1 MNQNQ
6 NQNQDNPQGTPPK
19 PKFSWIWWVILLA
32 LLVWNLLVFLPQG
45 TPEVTLP
52 YSSFIDQVEKG
63 NVASVTITGSTIT
76 GTFNTAIPA
85 PATTP
90 APGTT
95 PTAPAAGTTP
105 TTYTEF
111 TTTFPS
117 VTGDANLIP
126 LLQANGVQINV
137 TPPTSP
143 IISLLLTT
151 ILPIGLLAIV
161 MIVILRSVSRGQSGS
176 GIFNFGKT
184 KARLN
189 APDHPQVTFDDV
201 AGVDEAKQDLQEVV
215 DFLRRPQKYHRLGA
229 RIPRGVLLVGPP
241 GTGKTLLARAVAG
254 EAGVPFFIISA
265 SEFVEMF
272 VGVGASRVRDL
283 FEQAKASSPA
293 IVFIDELDAVGRRRG
308 TGLGNVND
316 EREQT
321 LNQLLVE
328 MDGFDERHETIV
340 IAATNRPDVLDP
352 ALLRPGRFDRQ
363 VTVGLPDKRG
373 REGILKIHTRSL
385 RLSADVDLS
394 VIAQSTTGFSGADLA
409 NLCNEA
415 ALLAARNN
423 QEQISKRNFD
433 EAVDRIVLGAARAL
447 MLNERERRIIA
458 YHESGHAIVA
468 WYSPAADPV
477 YKVTIIPR
485 GRALGVTEQLPGEDQ
500 YNYSKEYLLS
510 RLAVMLGGRVA
521 EEVAIGEITTGAES
535 DLVEAS
541 RLARRMITRWGMGT
555 LGPMAISTDEEQPFL
570 GYEITQGREFS
581 EETAAKVDRDVQGL
595 LKERYQVVQG
605 MLGKEYRDKLDQLAS
620 ALLKE
625 ETVDQDNLTKILG
638 ERTVTVGAQRLPPM
652 AEVPLSADINTKETE
667 N

>member
-6 NQNQDNPQGTPPK
+6 NQNQNNPQGTPPRA
-19 PKFSWIWWVILLA
+19 KFSWIWWVVLLA

-52 YSSFIDQVEKG
+52 YSNFIDQVEKG

-76 GTFNTAIPA
+76 GTFVNAITA

-90 APGTT
+90 AAGTT

-143 IISLLLTT
+143 IISVLLNT

-201 AGVDEAKQDLQEVV
+201 AGVDEAKQDLHEVV

-283 FEQAKASSPA
+283 FEQAKAASPA

-385 RLSADVDLS
+385 RLATDVDLG

-423 QEQISKRNFD
+423 QEEISKRNFD

-447 MLNERERRIIA
+447 MLNEHERRIIA
-458 YHESGHAIVA
+458 YHESGHSIVA

-485 GRALGVTEQLPGEDQ
+485 GSALGVTEQLPGEDQ
-500 YNYSKEYLLS
+500 YNYSKGYLLS

-555 LGPMAISTDEEQPFL
+555 LGPMAISTDEQQPFL
-570 GYEITQGREFS
+570 GYEMTQGREFS
-581 EETAAKVDRDVQGL
+581 EETAAKVDRDVQEL
-595 LKERYQVVQG
+595 LKERYQVVQEL
-605 MLGKEYRDKLDQLAS
+605 LGKTYRDKLDQLAE

-625 ETVDQDNLTKILG
+625 ETVDQDDLTKILG
-638 ERTVTVGAQRLPPM
+638 ERTASVGSQRLPPM
-652 AEVPLSADINTKETE
+652 AEVPLAADANTRETE